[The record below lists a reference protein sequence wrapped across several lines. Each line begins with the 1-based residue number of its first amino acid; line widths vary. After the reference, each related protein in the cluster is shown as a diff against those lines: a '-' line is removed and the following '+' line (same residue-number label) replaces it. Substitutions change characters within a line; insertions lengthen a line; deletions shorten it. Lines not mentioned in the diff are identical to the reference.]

1 MLEMHDNMGI
11 TVYTTTPDEK
21 CAEEIAKGV
30 VKAKLA
36 ACCNFLCLRTVYSWE
51 GELKDDT
58 EHVLFIKTSKDKF
71 EELEKYIVNNH
82 PYSMPAIVSLP
93 WDDAHEPYKN
103 WVEKNE

>member
-1 MLEMHDNMGI
+1 MLEGHDNMGI
-11 TVYTTTPDEK
+11 TVYTTSPDEE
-21 CAEEIAKGV
+21 CAKKIAKGV
-30 VKAKLA
+30 VKARLA
-36 ACCNFLCLRTVYSWE
+36 ACCNVWTVRTVYSWE

-71 EELEKYIVNNH
+71 EELEKYIVKNH

-93 WDDAHEPYKN
+93 WDDSHAPYKN